1 MSIVKKVV
9 VATMATVAITL
20 TTAVV
25 SAKHPEPINKIYD
38 GVITG
43 AQNLKK
49 GAMNKVSKAL
59 NRNSQKSEVEMESK
73 ISE

>member
-9 VATMATVAITL
+9 VATMAAVAVSG
-20 TTAVV
+20 TAVV

-49 GAMNKVSKAL
+49 GAMNKVSKFF
-59 NRNSQKSEVEMESK
+59 NRNSQKSNVETEST
-73 ISE
+73 ISEQ

>member
-9 VATMATVAITL
+9 VATMATVATL
-20 TTAVV
+20 ATAVV

>member
-9 VATMATVAITL
+9 VATMAAVAVGGA
-20 TTAVV
+20 AVV
-25 SAKHPEPINKIYD
+25 GAKYPDPINNKFDSTITGMKNCGKGAINKI
-38 GVITG
+38 
-43 AQNLKK
+43 
-49 GAMNKVSKAL
+49 SKFF

>member
-9 VATMATVAITL
+9 VATMATVATL
-20 TTAVV
+20 ATAVV

-43 AQNLKK
+43 SQNLKK